1 MATSRSVV
9 IHVTDHTNRP
19 IEGAL
24 VSAGSASAYTDQ
36 KGRARLETAGDVEIK
51 VDARGY
57 EGQARFV
64 ERKEAART
72 QLFTLGR
79 AGMPYYYRGKVKVP
93 FEPLPGTIGVLAK
106 AENAPDK
113 KKGAKKGDIADA
125 AKRIGGT
132 IIRSDKNFARSGIVV
147 LRLEYSDDEALT
159 NRLRELT
166 GDPSVE
172 AAGAV
177 VRLSENH
184 ASFLTNLVIA
194 RFKDDVND
202 SSVAAIAGRH
212 GLTPEG
218 RFKALGNV
226 HRLRFAGSATYAVI
240 DAANAL
246 ANEPQVIYAEPNLA
260 ATSEEDAIIPTDFL
274 FPEQWDHQL
283 INTPD
288 AWQALHDIDTPRTF
302 GDADLVVAVVDNGID
317 VTHPELSGNVSS
329 GNTKQFALFD
339 FANMVGNMSNL
350 STTAAQRDHGT
361 ACASAAVGNTNNASV
376 VAGTTE
382 GIAGVA
388 GNCRLIGILRG
399 GTEAR
404 YAEMYLWAAGFDP
417 GSTTPGF
424 PAQLARGA
432 DAITNSFGFSVDNP
446 ISGLMSD
453 TFDRLTDDGRNGRGV
468 LLFFSAGNDNVDLDT
483 TFRRPWSMYDR
494 CFCVAASTLANDGV
508 TEIQAGYSNFGST
521 VDWCAPSND
530 NQGRH
535 NPPGVF
541 GAHSA
546 TIQNA
551 PDGDAVC
558 GHPAQ
563 QTTLAAAAAAG
574 ATVLT
579 LASAAGFAVGQAVL
593 AGAAGG
599 GAASGRRVTAVNA
612 GANQITVDAGLG
624 DALPLGAPVVAGP
637 RSYRTDFGGTSYAT
651 PVSAGAGALILS
663 ANPQLHW
670 DEVRDLIRMTAIKI
684 DPGNTNAVGRWRDV
698 NGLIS
703 TDAGYAGPNFSEF
716 YGFGRLNTVAAVEAA
731 GWQLA
736 LVIADAGNVGNVCLG
751 SFEDVPLTFSNSG
764 PNTLTVTNIASSSGE
779 FLVPNVLS
787 YPLTIEPGNSL
798 QVPIRFQPTSLGSK
812 LATITVTCEHPTGP
826 KTVNV
831 SGTARAPTLA
841 VVIADTGNFGDACIG
856 SFTDEPMTL
865 SNSGHCTLTVAGISS
880 SSSEFIVPSVLSY
893 PITVEAGGSLQVP
906 IRFQPTSFGAKAGN
920 ITVVSDDPAGPR
932 IVAVS
937 GTAPAPE
944 LDLIIANTGNFGN
957 VCIGSFVDKPL
968 TLLNSGSCTLTVT
981 SIASSASEFVVP
993 NVLTFPIRIAPGT
1006 AIEVPIRCE
1015 STSFGQKS
1023 GTITVTSNDPTG
1035 AKSVAVSG
1043 NVPSGKLAVT
1053 GSTCIGG
1060 VKACCLGE
1068 RTISICNV
1076 GDCKLH
1082 VTSVAFKRKSKH
1094 WKLVNNPFPASLHPG
1109 SCLSVLIRYK
1119 ATEKCPRCCELV
1131 ITSDDPN
1138 TPVKIL
1144 DVMAYTIWNE
1154 CGCKKCCDDCGKGS
1168 CEKRHDACC
1177 SAQSLDACC
1186 DDEGEEHEDHDEE

>member
-1 MATSRSVV
+1 MATSRYVI

-19 IEGAL
+19 IEGAV
-24 VSAGSASAYTDQ
+24 VSAGTASAYTDQ
-36 KGRARLETAGDVEIK
+36 KGRARLEIAGGVEIQ

-64 ERKEAART
+64 ERNEASRT

-106 AENAPDK
+106 AENAPDRK
-113 KKGAKKGDIADA
+113 RGDIADA
-125 AKRIGGT
+125 ARRIGGT
-132 IIRSDKNFARSGIVV
+132 IIRSEGNFARSRIVV
-147 LRLEYSDDEALT
+147 LRLEHGDEALT

-166 GDPSVE
+166 DDPSVE

-194 RFKDDVND
+194 RFAENVND
-202 SSVAAIAGRH
+202 SSVAEIAGRH
-212 GLTPEG
+212 SLTPEG

-226 HRLRFAGSATYAVI
+226 HRLRFAGPATYAVI

-260 ATSEEDAIIPTDFL
+260 ATSEEDAIVPTDFL
-274 FPEQWDHQL
+274 FLEQWDHQL

-288 AWQALHDIDTPRTF
+288 AWQALHDIDTARTF
-302 GDADLVVAVVDNGID
+302 GDEDLVVAVVDNGID

-329 GNTKQFALFD
+329 GNPKQVALFD

-361 ACASAAVGNTNNASV
+361 ACASAAVANTNNASV
-376 VAGTTE
+376 VAGTSE

-417 GSTTPGF
+417 GSTTAGF

-432 DAITNSFGFSVDNP
+432 DVITNSFGFSVDNP

-483 TFRRPWSMYDR
+483 TFRRPWSMYGR
-494 CFCVAASTLANDGV
+494 CFGVAASTLANDGV
-508 TEIQAGYSNFGST
+508 TEIKAAYSNFGTT

-530 NQGRH
+530 NEGRH

-551 PDGDAVC
+551 PNGDAVC

-593 AGAAGG
+593 AGPAGG
-599 GAASGRRVTAVNA
+599 GAASGRQVTAVNA
-612 GANQITVDAGLG
+612 GANQITLDAGLG
-624 DALPLGAPVVAGP
+624 DALAVGAPVVAGP

-651 PVSAGAGALILS
+651 PISAGTGALMLS

-716 YGFGRLNTVAAVEAA
+716 YGFGRLNTAAAVEAA

-736 LVIADAGNVGNVCLG
+736 LLIADAGNFGNVCLG
-751 SFEDVPLTFSNSG
+751 SFEDLALTLSNSG

-798 QVPIRFQPTSLGSK
+798 QVPIRLQPTSLGSK
-812 LATITVTCEHPTGP
+812 AATITVTCEHPTGP
-826 KTVNV
+826 KTVDV
-831 SGTARAPTLA
+831 SGTAGAPRLA
-841 VVIADTGNFGDACIG
+841 TVMADRGNFGDACVG
-856 SFTDEPMTL
+856 SFADEPMTL
-865 SNSGHCTLTVAGISS
+865 SNSGHCTLTVTGISS
-880 SSSEFIVPSVLSY
+880 SSSEFLVPNVQSY
-893 PITVEAGGSLQVP
+893 PINVEAGGSLLVP
-906 IRFQPTSFGAKAGN
+906 IRFQP
-920 ITVVSDDPAGPR
+920 
-932 IVAVS
+932 
-937 GTAPAPE
+937 
-944 LDLIIANTGNFGN
+944 
-957 VCIGSFVDKPL
+957 
-968 TLLNSGSCTLTVT
+968 
-981 SIASSASEFVVP
+981 
-993 NVLTFPIRIAPGT
+993 
-1006 AIEVPIRCE
+1006 
-1015 STSFGQKS
+1015 TSFGQKS
-1023 GTITVTSNDPTG
+1023 GTITVTSTDPTG
-1035 AKSVAVSG
+1035 PKSVAVAG
-1043 NVPSGKLAVT
+1043 NVPSGKLVVT

-1094 WKLVNNPFPASLHPG
+1094 WKLINNPFPASLHPG

-1119 ATEKCPRCCELV
+1119 ATEKCPRASELV

-1144 DVMAYTIWNE
+1144 DVMAYTIWSE
-1154 CGCKKCCDDCGKGS
+1154 CGCKRCCDDCGKGS
-1168 CEKRHDACC
+1168 CDKRHDVRC
-1177 SAQSLDACC
+1177 SAQSLDPCC
-1186 DDEGEEHEDHDEE
+1186 DDEGEEHEEGDEE